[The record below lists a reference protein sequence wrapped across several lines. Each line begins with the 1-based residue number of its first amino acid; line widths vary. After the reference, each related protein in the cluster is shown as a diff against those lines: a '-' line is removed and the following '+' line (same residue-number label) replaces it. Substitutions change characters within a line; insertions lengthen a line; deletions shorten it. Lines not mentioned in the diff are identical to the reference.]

1 MKIKQKMIVML
12 LLMTIM
18 PLVVNLVIRQIS
30 LHRFR
35 KQIYRNTVNAFLAT
49 TKVDLSDKLQEYNNL
64 LLKDFQLTKSLLEY
78 QKLKVEAV
86 LGENPEAADLDLKDK
101 KFGYVENLASGE
113 NTYKWLKDRLS
124 DDPTISYDSQ
134 SYYLFGPETPDVK
147 KALAQLSGMTSVYN
161 YLLTQ
166 SGGKL
171 YWQYTVLENGL
182 YTSYPRGGALPVDQ
196 GYDPKERPW
205 YIKAKQTRQTVWTG
219 PIIDAASG
227 NRIITV
233 STPLTDK
240 DGNFIGVTAIDRRVR
255 DFFVNDSFSHAWMSG
270 ALDFLVGKTVSSDP
284 QKSLEILLESGSNE
298 KMDWRS
304 PLKNTFLFSSDKLK
318 MKKMLDD
325 IAKGKSGVIKM
336 PYRGKMCLWA
346 YGRSAGYD
354 GYCVVLIVQYRNVIA
369 VADLANKSLLKGYKF
384 SFMITSALMI
394 IVAILAL
401 VIGSK
406 KASSYTKPLA
416 ELAQASERF
425 AQGDYSA
432 KVDIKTGDELEHLG
446 DVFNDVGDKLKER
459 DRMKVSLELA
469 QTIQQNLLPDKP
481 MKVAGLEV
489 AGMCLY
495 ADETGG
501 DYYDFIPFDNGR
513 DLTIVLGDVSGHGVY
528 SALLMASAR
537 SHLRTLT
544 KTYGSDISAILTS
557 FNIELF
563 KDTDDGRFM
572 TVFLGHFNT
581 SNNEFLWGAAGH
593 DPALWVDGQTGDC
606 KELGN
611 TGMPA
616 GMFDQASFA
625 CEGPIKLKKGD
636 LIVVGSDGIWD
647 ARNSEDRMFGTQ
659 RFHAVLKESRSGSAQ
674 EICKSV
680 ISAVADFVGSAERYD
695 DVTIVVAKV

>member
-18 PLVVNLVIRQIS
+18 PLVVNLVIRQVS
-30 LHRFR
+30 LHKFR
-35 KQIYRNTVNAFLAT
+35 RQIYKNTVNAFEAT
-49 TKVDLSDKLQEYNNL
+49 TISDLSDKLQEYNSL
-64 LLKDFQLTKSLLEY
+64 LLRDFQLTRSLLEY
-78 QKLKVEAV
+78 QKLKVEAA
-86 LGENPEAADLDLKDK
+86 LGENPEVADLDLKDK
-101 KFGYVENLASGE
+101 KYGYVGDLVSGE
-113 NTYKWLKDRLS
+113 NTCKCLKDRLS

-134 SYYLFGPETPDVK
+134 SYYLFGPETPAVK
-147 KALAQLSGMTSVYN
+147 KMLAQLSGMTSVYN

-171 YWQYTVLENGL
+171 YWQYTALENGL

-196 GYDPKERPW
+196 GYNPKKRPW
-205 YIKAKQTRQTVWTG
+205 YIKAKQMQQTVWTG
-219 PIIDAASG
+219 PIVDAASG
-227 NRIITV
+227 NRIVTV
-233 STPLTDK
+233 SAPLMDRNGK
-240 DGNFIGVTAIDRRVR
+240 FIGVTAIDRRVR
-255 DFFVNDSFSHAWMSG
+255 DFFINGSFSHSWMSG
-270 ALDFLVGKTVSSDP
+270 VLDFLVGKTESNDP
-284 QKSLEILLESGSNE
+284 KKSLEVLLESGSDE

-304 PLKNTFLFSSDKLK
+304 PLKTTFLFSPDKRN
-318 MKKMLDD
+318 MEKMLDD
-325 IAKGKSGVIKM
+325 IAKGKSGVVKM
-336 PYRGKMCLWA
+336 PYKGEMCLWA

-354 GYCVVLIVQYRNVIA
+354 GYSVVLVVKYSDVIA

-384 SFMITSALMI
+384 SFMITSALMA

-401 VIGSK
+401 VIGSR

-416 ELAQASERF
+416 ELAQASEHF

-432 KVDIKTGDELEHLG
+432 KVNIKTGDELEHLG

-459 DRMKVSLELA
+459 DKMKVSLELA
-469 QTIQQNLLPDKP
+469 QTIQQNLLPEKP
-481 MKVAGLEV
+481 MTVAGLEV

-501 DYYDFIPFDNGR
+501 DYYDFIPFDNDR

-544 KTYGSDISAILTS
+544 KTYGSDISTILTS
-557 FNIELF
+557 FNVELF

-593 DPALWVDGQTGDC
+593 DPALWVDAQSGDC

-616 GMFDQASFA
+616 GMFKEASFT

-659 RFHAVLKESRSGSAQ
+659 RFHDVLKESRSGSAQ
-674 EICKSV
+674 EICESV

>member
-18 PLVVNLVIRQIS
+18 PLVVNLVIRQIN

-35 KQIYRNTVNAFLAT
+35 KQVYKTTVKAFEAT
-49 TKVDLSDKLQEYNNL
+49 AIADLSDKLQGYNEL

-78 QKLKVEAV
+78 QKLKVEAALREEPIV
-86 LGENPEAADLDLKDK
+86 KKLDCSDE
-101 KFGYVENLASGE
+101 KFGYLESGQVT
-113 NTYKWLKDRLS
+113 TYKYLKDRLKYDS
-124 DDPTISYDSQ
+124 TISYNSQ
-134 SYYLFGPETPDVK
+134 SYHIFGSETPDVK
-147 KALAQLSGMTSVYN
+147 KSLAQLSAMTSVYN
-161 YLLTQ
+161 YLLAQ
-166 SGGKL
+166 SDGKL

-182 YTSYPRGGALPVDQ
+182 YTSYPFSEALPVDQ
-196 GYDPKERPW
+196 GYNPKKRPW
-205 YIKAKQTRQTVWTG
+205 YIRAKQMQQTVWTG

-233 STPLTDK
+233 STPLTDR
-240 DGNFIGVTAIDRRVR
+240 DGNFIGVSAIDRRVR
-255 DFFVNDSFSHAWMSG
+255 DFFVSRRVDHAWMSG
-270 ALDFLVGKTVSSDP
+270 ALSFLVSIDDSSNL
-284 QKSLEILLESGSNE
+284 QNSLEVILESGCD
-298 KMDWRS
+298 KKKDWRK

-318 MKKMLDD
+318 MQKMLED
-325 IAKGKSGVIKM
+325 IDKGKSGVVKM
-336 PYRGKMCLWA
+336 PYKGEMSLWA
-346 YGRSAGYD
+346 YGRSGGYD
-354 GYCVVLIVQYRNVIA
+354 GYGVILIVKYSDVIA
-369 VADLANKSLLKGYKF
+369 VADSANKSLLKGYKF
-384 SFMITSALMI
+384 SFMITSAMMI

-401 VIGSK
+401 VIASK
-406 KASSYTKPLA
+406 RASSFTKPLV
-416 ELAQASERF
+416 ELAQASQRF
-425 AQGDYSA
+425 AQGDYDA
-432 KVDIKTGDELEHLG
+432 KVDIKTGDELEELG
-446 DVFNDVGDKLKER
+446 EIFNDVADKLKER
-459 DRMKVSLELA
+459 DKMKVSLELA

-544 KTYGSDISAILTS
+544 KTYGADISTILTS

-593 DPALWVDGQTGDC
+593 DPALWVDGQTGEC
-606 KELGN
+606 RELGN

-647 ARNSEDRMFGTQ
+647 ARNPEDRMFGTA
-659 RFHAVLKESRSGSAQ
+659 RFREVLKESRSGSAQ

-680 ISAVADFVGSAERYD
+680 ISAVADFVGPAERYD